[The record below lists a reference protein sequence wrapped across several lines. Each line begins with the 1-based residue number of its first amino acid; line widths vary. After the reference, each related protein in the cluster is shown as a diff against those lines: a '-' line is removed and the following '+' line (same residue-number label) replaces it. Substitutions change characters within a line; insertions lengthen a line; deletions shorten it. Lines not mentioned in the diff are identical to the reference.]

1 MIILREKNFSKKKSD
16 DNRPKTRNAAG
27 LYGGLMVANT
37 GLALPTILKPG
48 KVSKE
53 ESKITG
59 KLVNSGMK
67 RGIKVVDYGAGI
79 PGPAY
84 YEGTVYRNHSKS
96 PAMIAHE
103 LGHAHYDTNKATG
116 KVGKYAHKIYLGT
129 GGSNSPLP
137 RIAAIG
143 TGIAAGRQKFNAEKE
158 GKKENKILRHASY
171 LAPTAVSAPMLISE
185 GAASLKGLQLM
196 KQAGA
201 NRAMRMKGA
210 GKLGMAFG
218 TYATMVGANAAT
230 GEIARR
236 LTYKALKNKEENKK
250 KNKR

>member
-1 MIILREKNFSKKKSD
+1 MIILRGKSFSKSKSN

-37 GLALPTILKPG
+37 GLAIPTLLKPSE
-48 KVSKE
+48 VSKE

-59 KLVNSGMK
+59 KLINSGMK
-67 RGIKVVDYGAGI
+67 RGVKVVDYGAGI

-84 YEGTVYRNHSKS
+84 YGGTVYRNHSKD

-103 LGHAHYDTNKATG
+103 LGHAHYDTNKAAG
-116 KVGKYAHKIYLGT
+116 KVGKYAHKVYLAT

-137 RIAAIG
+137 SLTAIG

-158 GKKENKILRHASY
+158 GKKENKALRHASY

-218 TYATMVGANAAT
+218 TYATVVGANAAT

-236 LTYKALKNKEENKK
+236 LTYKALKEKEKNDNNKK
-250 KNKR
+250 